1 MAISLASLEAPKR
14 RPLITTIFGLGKRGK
29 TSLLATWRAGEEKE
43 IAIIRTEV
51 GTETIVG
58 YPGVKVF
65 PRATCIQDV
74 FDALDALRYEEHY
87 FGTVG
92 IDSVTELEVLAI
104 KEILEAEPKVKSL
117 NQACGGYGGGTQA
130 VSNIHRMVREKCQWL
145 NENKG
150 MQVVF
155 IGHAATETVDPPD
168 GAQYTK
174 YTLRMDK
181 KSVSYYT
188 DNVDLVAFIDLKTF
202 VTGAKEAQAGKATM
216 APDGARVIR
225 CVASPATVAGNRL
238 HITAQELAYP
248 EGVNPFAE
256 YLV

>member
-1 MAISLASLEAPKR
+1 MISLSSLTAPER

-29 TSLLATWRAGEEKE
+29 TSLLATWRANADKE
-43 IAIIRTEV
+43 IAIIRTED
-51 GTETIVG
+51 GTGTIIG

-65 PRATCIQDV
+65 PRATCVQDV
-74 FDALDALRYEEHY
+74 WDALDALKNENHK

-92 IDSVTELEVLAI
+92 IDSVTELEVLAV
-104 KEILEAEPKVKSL
+104 KEILDSEPKVKSL

-130 VSNIHRMVREKCQWL
+130 VANIHRITREKCQWL
-145 NENKG
+145 AENKG
-150 MQVVF
+150 MQIVF
-155 IGHAATETVDPPD
+155 IGHAATETIDPPD
-168 GAQYTK
+168 GTQYTK

-181 KSVSYYT
+181 KSVGYYT
-188 DNVDLVAFIDLKTF
+188 DNVDLVAYVDIKAF
-202 VTGAKEAQAGKATM
+202 VTGATEKHAGKVNM
-216 APDGARVIR
+216 APEGARVIR
-225 CVASPATVAGNRL
+225 CVASPATIAGNRL